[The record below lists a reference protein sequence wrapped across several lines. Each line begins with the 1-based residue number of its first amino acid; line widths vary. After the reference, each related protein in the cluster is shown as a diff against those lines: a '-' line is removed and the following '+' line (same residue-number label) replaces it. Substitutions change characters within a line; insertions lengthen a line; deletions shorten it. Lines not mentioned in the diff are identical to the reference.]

1 MSPRTEIVILD
12 VWLIVGFCVY
22 IVLWGFFWISIE
34 CEPTRRCIGKVE
46 HIGPCGY
53 KARWLDP
60 TFDTYCS
67 VTMIVGD
74 EHANAATPRSDF
86 LYSVGFSLP
95 ESQKKNYAVNSI
107 HHLAACRDDGWC
119 TKRDIY
125 MCKCINWASLA
136 LLLLQMSC
144 FFATM
149 LCLHCLDFTIIRIRE

>member
-1 MSPRTEIVILD
+1 MTESYRSFKSPVNSSMCQYKLLANLPALLSMSPRTEIVILD

-22 IVLWGFFWISIE
+22 IVLWEIFWISIE

-46 HIGPCGY
+46 HIGGCGY

-86 LYSVGFSLP
+86 LYSSFFSLP
-95 ESQKKNYAVNSI
+95 ESQPLSK
-107 HHLAACRDDGWC
+107 
-119 TKRDIY
+119 
-125 MCKCINWASLA
+125 
-136 LLLLQMSC
+136 
-144 FFATM
+144 
-149 LCLHCLDFTIIRIRE
+149 